1 MLWCVKEHLPV
12 AVHPQIT
19 PSFTP
24 PNEEEAVALQI
35 ASDYL
40 THAGTQFAS
49 FLLGCPRLDGDTVL
63 LAEFSNSMLSG
74 AALCAE
80 LVHVAERRAD
90 R

>member
-1 MLWCVKEHLPV
+1 MVVHLSV
-12 AVHPQIT
+12 A

-35 ASDYL
+35 VSDYL
-40 THAGTQFAS
+40 THTGTQFAS
-49 FLLGCPRLDGDTVL
+49 FLLGSPRLDGDTVL

-80 LVHVAERRAD
+80 LVHVAECRSD

>member
-1 MLWCVKEHLPV
+1 M
-12 AVHPQIT
+12 AVHAQIM

-35 ASDYL
+35 VSDYL

-49 FLLGCPRLDGDTVL
+49 FLLGSPRLDGDTVL

-80 LVHVAERRAD
+80 LVHVAERRSD